1 MRLVVGALL
10 MLCLVSSPGVAQAQ
24 SKAAARGKPAAKAPA
39 KGAQAPKAKKGSKP
53 VEPESDKEGPDA
65 APEASEESSKPT
77 TEGETKVKAA
87 GTAAEAGAGKAVKA
101 KEKEGPEGV
110 KTYQFGAIEVEGR
123 LKSPQL
129 IYFLRRVRA
138 EFEAGALGH
147 RSFLGEL
154 SDTRNEPTFR

>member
-1 MRLVVGALL
+1 MRFLVGAWL
-10 MLCLVSSPGVAQAQ
+10 MLGLVSTSGAALGQ
-24 SKAAARGKPAAKAPA
+24 SKGAGKAKAAAKAQA
-39 KGAQAPKAKKGSKP
+39 KGAPAPKAKKVAKP
-53 VEPESDKEGPDA
+53 VESEPDKDPAEAP
-65 APEASEESSKPT
+65 PEAAEETSKPT

-87 GTAAEAGAGKAVKA
+87 GTSGADASKTPVKA

-110 KTYQFGAIEVEGR
+110 KTYQFGAIEVEGH

>member
-1 MRLVVGALL
+1 MTVYMRVMRFLVGALL
-10 MLCLVSSPGVAQAQ
+10 IVGVSASTGLAAAQ
-24 SKAAARGKPAAKAPA
+24 SKAARAKPTAKPAP
-39 KGAQAPKAKKGSKP
+39 APKAKKVAKP
-53 VEPESDKEGPDA
+53 AEPEESAEV
-65 APEASEESSKPT
+65 APAASEESSKPT
-77 TEGETKVKAA
+77 TEGETRVKAA
-87 GTAAEAGAGKAVKA
+87 GTNASESAGKTAVKA